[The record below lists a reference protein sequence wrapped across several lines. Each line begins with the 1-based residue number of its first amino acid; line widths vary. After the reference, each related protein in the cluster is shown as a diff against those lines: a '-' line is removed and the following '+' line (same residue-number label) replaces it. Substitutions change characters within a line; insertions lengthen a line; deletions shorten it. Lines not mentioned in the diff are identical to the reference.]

1 MLTDLSK
8 AFDCLSHEL
17 LAAKLI
23 AYGVEILSVR
33 LIYDYLKKR
42 KQKTKIGNNY
52 SSGVT
57 VPIWSTT
64 SLLLFN
70 IYIRDMFFL
79 LKNINVANYADDIT
93 PCIYCE
99 NIESVIKSL
108 VQSANLLF
116 NSFKNSQMKGNQDK
130 YHLLL
135 NTDQKVQV
143 DIGTAHINN
152 SKCAKLLGIKNY
164 MQKDWH
170 KTNALTR
177 VAKHMNR
184 EKKRL
189 IMNVF
194 FSSQFNYCLF
204 LHGCSIVSH

>member
-8 AFDCLSHEL
+8 AFAYLSHEL

-33 LIYDYLKKR
+33 LIYDCFKKR
-42 KQKTKIGNNY
+42 KQKTKVGNNY

-108 VQSANLLF
+108 EQSANLLF

-184 EKKRL
+184 EK
-189 IMNVF
+189 I
-194 FSSQFNYCLF
+194 
-204 LHGCSIVSH
+204 I